1 MPIFSVIV
9 HQPFF
14 EISRPAGEKNRERGS
29 CSSHRGRLSVH
40 AENGADKFVF
50 QTAFHVLVQAGVGTA
65 AFVVDMIDLFQEI
78 SDLDTTVIRKTL
90 SVKQDVAQTIKI
102 SEKTKLIDLLG
113 ASKVEIGTGQ
123 GLSLGVFHFIRVN
136 GERFAYLASPM
147 EIQTLRDACTKILED
162 MNCEKA
168 TGTRQ

>member
-1 MPIFSVIV
+1 
-9 HQPFF
+9 
-14 EISRPAGEKNRERGS
+14 
-29 CSSHRGRLSVH
+29 
-40 AENGADKFVF
+40 
-50 QTAFHVLVQAGVGTA
+50 
-65 AFVVDMIDLFQEI
+65 MIDLFQEI

-136 GERFAYLASPM
+136 G
-147 EIQTLRDACTKILED
+147 
-162 MNCEKA
+162 
-168 TGTRQ
+168 

>member
-1 MPIFSVIV
+1 
-9 HQPFF
+9 
-14 EISRPAGEKNRERGS
+14 
-29 CSSHRGRLSVH
+29 
-40 AENGADKFVF
+40 
-50 QTAFHVLVQAGVGTA
+50 
-65 AFVVDMIDLFQEI
+65 MIELFQEI